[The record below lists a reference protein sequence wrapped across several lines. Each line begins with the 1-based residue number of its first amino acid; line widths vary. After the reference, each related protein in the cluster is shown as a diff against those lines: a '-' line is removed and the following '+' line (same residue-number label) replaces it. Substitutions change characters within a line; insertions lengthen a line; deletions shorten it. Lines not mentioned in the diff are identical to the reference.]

1 MPQHLSMTEIETSLA
16 EQGSSPA
23 DNGTVEMI
31 VCRPDRGE
39 RLVLEQAEFNL
50 IDGLVGDSWKMRSS
64 RDMPDG
70 GPNPD
75 AQIAIMNS
83 RTIHALTQ
91 DRSVWPLAGDQ
102 LFLDL
107 DLSADNLPPG
117 QRLAIGS
124 VILEVTALPHTGC
137 GKFNEHFGSNATKLV
152 NSREGRAAR
161 RRGIN
166 TRIVQAG
173 TIRVGDVVRKIPS

>member
-1 MPQHLSMTEIETSLA
+1 MPQHFNMTQIEASLV
-16 EQGSSPA
+16 EQGLSPA

-31 VCRPDRGE
+31 VCRPDHGE
-39 RLVLEQAEFNL
+39 RLVLEQAEFDL
-50 IDGLVGDSWKMRSS
+50 ITGLLGDNWQARGN

-70 GPNPD
+70 SANPD

-124 VILEVTALPHTGC
+124 VILEVTALPHNGC
-137 GKFNEHFGSNATKLV
+137 GKFNERFGSDATKLV

-173 TIRVGDVVRKIPS
+173 KIRVGDRVTKL

>member
-1 MPQHLSMTEIETSLA
+1 MPQHFSMTQIEASLA
-16 EQGSSPA
+16 EQGHSPA

-39 RLVLEQAEFNL
+39 RVVLEQAEFDL
-50 IDGLVGDSWKMRSS
+50 TEGLLGDNWRVRGSS
-64 RDMPDG
+64 DMPDRSA
-70 GPNPD
+70 NPD
-75 AQIAIMNS
+75 AQIAVMNS

-107 DLSADNLPPG
+107 DLSAENLPAG
-117 QRLAIGS
+117 TRLAIGS
-124 VILEVTALPHTGC
+124 VVLEVTALPHNGC
-137 GKFNEHFGSNATKLV
+137 GKFNERFGSDATKLV

-166 TRIVQAG
+166 TRIVQQG
-173 TIRVGDVVRKIPS
+173 IIRVGDRVTKLTD